1 MKKRTKIRRR
11 RSLALFLALTMTMS
25 MALTAFA
32 EEAPAPSDSA
42 GKTADDNI
50 NINIIDV
57 PQDPPV
63 FDLSQTE
70 RPGQTEGITVQPGA
84 PENSAP
90 GESDPGAKPAAPAGT
105 DAPAEPTA
113 PAETEPSAEPTASA
127 GTEPSAEPTA
137 PTGTEP
143 SAEPTAPAKT
153 EPSAEPTASAGT
165 EPPAEPAA
173 PAETETGSDPGTA
186 DGNITKPVDP
196 DWDVFYDAAR
206 DTYKLTYKI
215 PENAEG
221 DQTIDLTYALELL
234 GQYAHTA
241 VAPQMPGVP
250 EGIQDAFDKFAANA
264 AADPAQSTVDKANE
278 YLKAEG
284 LDPEDPYIQEY
295 ARYMMDAADYK
306 QVCSDWDSWVQNGDP
321 YGYVASFGDLD
332 TFLYYGCGF
341 KNGEPKAPTP
351 DINPDSE
358 EYKQYEKA
366 LAEYQHR
373 CEADKLQPGDVR
385 KFEIYLSSGSRHTYI
400 YKDGSFTLATPD
412 WGTQSGGSDD
422 VKGFDGQV
430 LPGQY
435 VDNTVYYVTVTAKPL
450 QDLFKTIGMLDA
462 NHPLNSHGL
471 STL

>member
-1 MKKRTKIRRR
+1 MPDDFSAGLLQRNLRRELAGFRYTTENARATLQRQCQPGRRILCIRKFSKERKGIMKKRTKIRRR

-215 PENAEG
+215 RENAEG
-221 DQTIDLTYALELL
+221 DQTLPMQLSFWDN
-234 GQYAHTA
+234 
-241 VAPQMPGVP
+241 MPTR
-250 EGIQDAFDKFAANA
+250 Q
-264 AADPAQSTVDKANE
+264 
-278 YLKAEG
+278 
-284 LDPEDPYIQEY
+284 
-295 ARYMMDAADYK
+295 
-306 QVCSDWDSWVQNGDP
+306 
-321 YGYVASFGDLD
+321 
-332 TFLYYGCGF
+332 
-341 KNGEPKAPTP
+341 
-351 DINPDSE
+351 
-358 EYKQYEKA
+358 
-366 LAEYQHR
+366 
-373 CEADKLQPGDVR
+373 
-385 KFEIYLSSGSRHTYI
+385 
-400 YKDGSFTLATPD
+400 
-412 WGTQSGGSDD
+412 
-422 VKGFDGQV
+422 
-430 LPGQY
+430 
-435 VDNTVYYVTVTAKPL
+435 
-450 QDLFKTIGMLDA
+450 
-462 NHPLNSHGL
+462 
-471 STL
+471 